1 MGTIS
6 PMIIHPWGA
15 VLIGFVSGAISTTG
29 FKYIQVLNLIL
40 VFLASIQPPTIFKQ
54 NRVGGGGEGG
64 DSLSMFLF
72 ERGGSSTQAT
82 VISAFCTKANKYKF
96 LRKNEESVKT

>member
-1 MGTIS
+1 MGTIA

-29 FKYIQVLNLIL
+29 FKYIQVLNLIS
-40 VFLASIQPPTIFKQ
+40 VFLACIQPPTIFKQ
-54 NRVGGGGEGG
+54 NRVGGGEGG

-72 ERGGSSTQAT
+72 EERRQLYIGYCYLSILYQGKQIQ
-82 VISAFCTKANKYKF
+82 ISKEK
-96 LRKNEESVKT
+96 